1 MWLKFWFC
9 CGESS
14 TVLPSKFDGHPTKAF
29 RVLVDVLSI
38 ISFCKIYTAE
48 NTGQVSLKVSIQ
60 SIIFMPSSSTLLSIF
75 YCNSIGRFLSE
86 NVAALAGVTSD
97 VNAQSGISLTNIVD
111 ALRETYFTSWQTQK
125 DRTKRITIS
134 LGSDYNVAMILIAN
148 AVEYLNEL
156 IDFKIAVGK

>member
-1 MWLKFWFC
+1 
-9 CGESS
+9 
-14 TVLPSKFDGHPTKAF
+14 
-29 RVLVDVLSI
+29 
-38 ISFCKIYTAE
+38 
-48 NTGQVSLKVSIQ
+48 
-60 SIIFMPSSSTLLSIF
+60 MPSSSTLLSIF
-75 YCNSIGRFLSE
+75 DCNSIGCFLSE

-111 ALRETYFTSWQTQK
+111 ALRETYFTSGQTQK

-134 LGSDYNVAMILIAN
+134 LGTDYNVAMILIAN